1 MMINEINVKMNYKN
15 FEMNGKIP
23 INKMILQ
30 KYLDYFGTVW
40 FKLILNVVYFSVQIY
55 LSFYK

>member
-1 MMINEINVKMNYKN
+1 MMINDINVKMHYKN

-30 KYLDYFGTVW
+30 KYFDYFGTAGI
-40 FKLILNVVYFSVQIY
+40 KRILSVLYFSVQIY